1 MACVRSTPRGALIR
15 LRVVP
20 RASRTGIGE
29 VMGDMLKVRL
39 QAPPVEGKANKALVK
54 LLAKT
59 LGVPARDIEITAGE
73 TGRNKQV
80 LVAGATAPQ
89 VMDKLEQAIT
99 R

>member
-1 MACVRSTPRGALIR
+1 MSWLESTHGGVVLR

-20 RASRTGIGE
+20 RASRNAIAGT
-29 VMGDMLKVRL
+29 MQNALKVRL
-39 QAPPVEGKANKALVK
+39 QAPPVDGKANKALVK

-59 LGVPARDIEITAGE
+59 LDVPARDIRITAGE

-80 LVAGATAPQ
+80 CVAGVSAAY
-89 VMDKLEQAIT
+89 VMERIGRAMA

>member
-1 MACVRSTPRGALIR
+1 VSWLQSTDGGVVLR

-20 RASRTGIGE
+20 RASRNAIAG
-29 VMGDMLKVRL
+29 VMEDALKIRL

-59 LGVPARDIEITAGE
+59 LGVPGRDISIIAGE
-73 TGRNKQV
+73 TGRNKRV
-80 LVAGATAPQ
+80 RVAGVTTAEAE
-89 VMDKLEQAIT
+89 KRLGQART